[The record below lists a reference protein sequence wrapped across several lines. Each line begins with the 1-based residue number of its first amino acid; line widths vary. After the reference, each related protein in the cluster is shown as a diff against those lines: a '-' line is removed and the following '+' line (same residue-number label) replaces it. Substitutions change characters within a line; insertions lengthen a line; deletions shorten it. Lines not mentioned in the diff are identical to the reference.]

1 MRDTRTA
8 NWDVYLR
15 GGAVVIAAFVVTGLI
30 FMAAYRAVNTAKD
43 RVAGIYSRGSGTDL
57 RPAPI
62 PNTRVSANPYSPGS
76 PFGPGSPPASATG
89 FGARTLPTTV
99 PVSVA
104 PPPPL
109 PANANSAF
117 PTAERRQEAQA
128 AISPLRDTIS
138 TVRQYDTKALWAEIP
153 AAPGPGTPGGV
164 SSMTSIASQT
174 TSANQNARPTVDPAV
189 ARQDAMERIINQ
201 ADALA
206 AEITLVTH
214 PDRFPEVLRDGVGEF
229 RREIR
234 TYLSTVQYAAIH
246 PEERDTLRP
255 LAQKHLARSEA
266 ILNELENATGGR
278 VISGFGGN

>member
-1 MRDTRTA
+1 
-8 NWDVYLR
+8 
-15 GGAVVIAAFVVTGLI
+15 
-30 FMAAYRAVNTAKD
+30 
-43 RVAGIYSRGSGTDL
+43 
-57 RPAPI
+57 
-62 PNTRVSANPYSPGS
+62 
-76 PFGPGSPPASATG
+76 
-89 FGARTLPTTV
+89 
-99 PVSVA
+99 
-104 PPPPL
+104 
-109 PANANSAF
+109 
-117 PTAERRQEAQA
+117 
-128 AISPLRDTIS
+128 
-138 TVRQYDTKALWAEIP
+138 
-153 AAPGPGTPGGV
+153 
-164 SSMTSIASQT
+164 MTSIASQT

-214 PDRFPEVLRDGVGEF
+214 PNRFPEVLRDGVGEF

-255 LAQKHLARSEA
+255 LAQKHLSRSEA

>member
-15 GGAVVIAAFVVTGLI
+15 GGAVVLAAFVVTGLI
-30 FMAAYRAVNTAKD
+30 FMAGYRAVNTARD
-43 RVAGIYSRGSGTDL
+43 RVTGIYSRGSGTDL
-57 RPAPI
+57 RPAPL
-62 PNTRVSANPYSPGS
+62 PNTRVAANPYSPGS
-76 PFGPGSPPASATG
+76 PFGAGAPPSATG
-89 FGARTLPTTV
+89 FGARTLPTTI
-99 PVSVA
+99 PVSVP

-117 PTAERRQEAQA
+117 PTVERRQEAQA
-128 AISPLRDTIS
+128 AIAPLRDTIS
-138 TVRQYDTKALWAEIP
+138 TVRQYDSKALWAEIP
-153 AAPGPGTPGGV
+153 AAPAPGANGGM
-164 SSMTSIASQT
+164 SSSTGVASQMIT
-174 TSANQNARPTVDPAV
+174 PSNRNAQSPIDPAV
-189 ARQDAMERIINQ
+189 ARQDAMEKIINQ

-234 TYLSTVQYAAIH
+234 IYLSTVQYAAIH